1 MKTRELCAWSGDRSK
16 YPNGCRVL
24 KDCVM
29 CDPERCWRYQT
40 AEEKLQ
46 AELRAMKRKTP
57 EPTASARYSAIA
69 GVTYYI

>member
-1 MKTRELCAWSGDRSK
+1 MKTKELCAWSGDRNK

-24 KDCVM
+24 KDCVQ

-46 AELRAMKRKTP
+46 SELLAMKRAAPKP
-57 EPTASARYSAIA
+57 SAEARYSTIA
-69 GVTYYI
+69 GVTYYL